1 MDFYH
6 SMIKMS
12 EKGEFSKIPNFDP
25 PPPPTPKKKTN
36 KTKNPKE
43 KTSPR
48 FLPHSKIKIP
58 PSLLER

>member
-12 EKGEFSKIPNFDP
+12 EKGEFSKIPIFDP
-25 PPPPTPKKKTN
+25 PPPKEKKQTKQ
-36 KTKNPKE
+36 KNPKE
-43 KTSPR
+43 KTSR

>member
-6 SMIKMS
+6 TMIKMS
-12 EKGEFSKIPNFDP
+12 EKGEFSKIPIFDP
-25 PPPPTPKKKTN
+25 PPPKKKTN
-36 KTKNPKE
+36 KTENPKE

>member
-25 PPPPTPKKKTN
+25 PPPPHPQEKNKQNKK
-36 KTKNPKE
+36 P
-43 KTSPR
+43 
-48 FLPHSKIKIP
+48 
-58 PSLLER
+58 